1 MSFPTY
7 NLRRLALTHTPLAQ
21 RPRTTP
27 ATAAVAAATSA
38 ARRLASKASPGQT
51 SNVANPQS
59 SSPESQSINVAR
71 GKQARHADTPDTAS
85 VQSPISSQFGPTSE
99 AHEGEEQTSADA
111 QIKNHPGESE
121 ATKRRNV
128 ERAGER
134 PLGAEDRQ

>member
-1 MSFPTY
+1 MSLPTFG
-7 NLRRLALTHTPLAQ
+7 LRRIALTHTRLAQ
-21 RPRTTP
+21 RSATTP
-27 ATAAVAAATSA
+27 AASA
-38 ARRLASKASPGQT
+38 IRSLANKASPGQT

-71 GKQARHADTPDTAS
+71 GKEARHADTPDTAS

>member
-1 MSFPTY
+1 MSLPTFG
-7 NLRRLALTHTPLAQ
+7 LRRIALTHTRLAQ
-21 RPRTTP
+21 RQATTP
-27 ATAAVAAATSA
+27 AATTTAFRS
-38 ARRLASKASPGQT
+38 LASKASPGQT

-71 GKQARHADTPDTAS
+71 GKEARHADTPDTAS

-111 QIKNHPGESE
+111 QIKNHPGESG